1 MIPGIT
7 WSGVEGG
14 GGVQHARNP
23 GDTADLRP
31 AGSQTL
37 SDQSVHLTLALTL
50 SPPFPAG
57 LILEGSQEAI
67 FPLSGGLLL

>member
-1 MIPGIT
+1 MG
-7 WSGVEGG
+7 WGG
-14 GGVQHARNP
+14 GGWGVQHARNP
-23 GDTADLRP
+23 GDAADLRP

-37 SDQSVHLTLALTL
+37 SDQSVHPTLALTL

-57 LILEGSQEAI
+57 LILEGTQEAV